1 MAAVH
6 YFLQDESKKELYM
19 YMIEGLAQDQVKF
32 KDVIRTFPE
41 SGRFHF
47 RFRIAMPEERS
58 TVAVW
63 MDYFDPESQV
73 PLFKGNI
80 IVKALQLP
88 PFSNTRLLR
97 HSSKRYKT
105 GLSELYRKPSPAKA
119 RPAAKEVLR
128 RASPTRPPEPAAAPV
143 KPTESVASESNPT
156 QQQEHKP
163 KPPLSQEQKPQPPP
177 DMISWS
183 PFKAVSQETSFFPA
197 TATDPTNG
205 KSEAELRAEKKQ
217 QVKQAVDDKVDDYK
231 RRMADEEQQKLARL
245 KSREQLGE
253 MMDRW
258 ETRNMQKNNIR
269 ALLSTVHTVLWPGA
283 NWPTMSMSQVLAP
296 AGVKRG
302 YQIAMLRF
310 HPDKHNND
318 PPDVKYI
325 CERVFSALNEA
336 WKVFLSENQ
345 SV

>member
-1 MAAVH
+1 
-6 YFLQDESKKELYM
+6 M

-32 KDVIRTFPE
+32 KDVLRSFPE

-47 RFRIAMPEERS
+47 RFRIAIPEERNS
-58 TVAVW
+58 VAVW

-88 PFSNTRLLR
+88 PFSNTRLIR
-97 HSSKRYKT
+97 PSSKRYKS
-105 GLSELYRKPSPAKA
+105 GVSELYRTPSPTKP
-119 RPAAKEVLR
+119 RTTGKEVLR
-128 RASPTRPPEPAAAPV
+128 RASPPPEP
-143 KPTESVASESNPT
+143 PTTIKSPESRVE
-156 QQQEHKP
+156 
-163 KPPLSQEQKPQPPP
+163 PQPVLPQEPKSQHPP
-177 DMISWS
+177 DLMIWS
-183 PFKAVSQETSFFPA
+183 PSKVPAQDTSFFPPPL
-197 TATDPTNG
+197 TDPTNG

-217 QVKQAVDDKVDDYK
+217 QVKVAVNEKVDDYK
-231 RRMADEEQQKLARL
+231 RRMAEEEQQKLARMR
-245 KSREQLGE
+245 SREQLGD

-269 ALLSTVHTVLWPGA
+269 ALLSTVHTVLWSGA
-283 NWPTMSMSQVLAP
+283 PWQPLAMSQLLAP

-302 YQIAMLRF
+302 YQVAMLKF

-318 PPDVKYI
+318 PPEVKYI
-325 CERVFSALNEA
+325 CERVFSAMNEA
-336 WKVFLSENQ
+336 WKIFLSENQ

>member
-6 YFLQDESKKELYM
+6 YFLQDEGKKELYM

-32 KDVIRTFPE
+32 KDVLRNFPE
-41 SGRFHF
+41 PGRFHF
-47 RFRIAMPEERS
+47 RFRIAVPEERS

-88 PFSNTRLLR
+88 PFSNTRLIRL
-97 HSSKRYKT
+97 SCKRYKS
-105 GLSELYRKPSPAKA
+105 GLSELYRTPSSTKPRTATN
-119 RPAAKEVLR
+119 EVLR
-128 RASPTRPPEPAAAPV
+128 RASPPPEPIKPV
-143 KPTESVASESNPT
+143 KPTEPQVAE
-156 QQQEHKP
+156 
-163 KPPLSQEQKPQPPP
+163 PQPTLPTLPQEPKSQHPP
-177 DMISWS
+177 DLMIWS
-183 PFKAVSQETSFFPA
+183 PSKAPVQDTSFFPPHPP
-197 TATDPTNG
+197 TDPTNG
-205 KSEAELRAEKKQ
+205 KSGAELRAEKKQ
-217 QVKQAVDDKVDDYK
+217 QVKVAVDEKVDDYK
-231 RRMADEEQQKLARL
+231 RRMAEEEHQKMARL
-245 KSREQLGE
+245 RSREQLGE
-253 MMDRW
+253 VMDRW

-269 ALLSTVHTVLWPGA
+269 ALLSTVHTVLWAGA
-283 NWPTMSMSQVLAP
+283 PWQPLSMSQLLAP

-302 YQIAMLRF
+302 YQVAMLKF

-325 CERVFSALNEA
+325 CERVFSAMNEA
-336 WKVFLSENQ
+336 WKIFLSENQ